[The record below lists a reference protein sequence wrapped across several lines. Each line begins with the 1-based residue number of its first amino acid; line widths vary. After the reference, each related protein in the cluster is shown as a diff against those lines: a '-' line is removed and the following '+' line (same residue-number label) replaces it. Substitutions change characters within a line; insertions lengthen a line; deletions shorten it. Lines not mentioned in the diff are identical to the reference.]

1 MTDVNAARR
10 KLESLQIELA
20 VVQETLAGPRARWR
34 QTVNAISD
42 AVISRDYNRQTI
54 RSWKPLGRDN
64 IKTLD
69 DERARFLDDVGD
81 LPDLERTLKAAV
93 RTAEIEYRQAAKAA
107 EQAAKAGSRNT
118 QKPRHENVQMDL
130 F

>member
-34 QTVNAISD
+34 QAVNAISD